1 MRESVEGKIQ
11 IKAPPPSPCGFRSD
25 KTPINGVDGVEPAVE
40 SGSPLCCGIAG
51 DQTHGF
57 HRLERAL
64 RENSEE
70 RLREV
75 EPHGYI

>member
-25 KTPINGVDGVEPAVE
+25 KTPINGVEPAVE
-40 SGSPLCCGIAG
+40 SGSPLCGGIAG

-70 RLREV
+70 GLREG